1 MKLILASRNK
11 KKIREMEALLAKYVD
26 DVRIL
31 SLDDVGFEG
40 DIEEDGTTFE
50 ENALI
55 KARTAMAAAN
65 GAGLADDRIAA
76 AQAAAIADDRIA
88 AIADDRIAAV
98 ADDRIAAIADDRI
111 AAIADDRIAAIADD
125 SGLAVDALN
134 GAPGVYSARYAGG
147 HGDDAANN
155 ALLLKNLADVPA
167 EARTARFV
175 CCIACVFP
183 DGTSFTVRG
192 ETEGLII
199 DHARGEGGFG
209 YDPYFYYQPYGKTFA
224 ELTADQK
231 NAISHRGKAV
241 AKLAEKMK
249 TI

>member
-1 MKLILASRNK
+1 MELILASRNK

-111 AAIADDRIAAIADD
+111 AAIADD
-125 SGLAVDALN
+125 SGLAVDVLN
-134 GAPGVYSARYAGG
+134 GAPGVYSARYAGD

-155 ALLLKNLADVPA
+155 ALLLQNLATVPPH
-167 EARTARFV
+167 ERTARFV

-183 DGTSFTVRG
+183 DGREITVYG
-192 ETEGLII
+192 ETEGRII
-199 DHARGEGGFG
+199 DDARGDGGFG
-209 YDPYFYYQPYGKTFA
+209 YDPYFYYEPYGKTFA
-224 ELTADQK
+224 ELTAEQK

-241 AKLAEKMK
+241 AKLAEALKSGE
-249 TI
+249 

>member
-88 AIADDRIAAV
+88 AIADDRIAA
-98 ADDRIAAIADDRI
+98 
-111 AAIADDRIAAIADD
+111 IADD

-155 ALLLKNLADVPA
+155 ALLLKKSLNNPQNL
-167 EARTARFV
+167 
-175 CCIACVFP
+175 
-183 DGTSFTVRG
+183 
-192 ETEGLII
+192 
-199 DHARGEGGFG
+199 
-209 YDPYFYYQPYGKTFA
+209 
-224 ELTADQK
+224 
-231 NAISHRGKAV
+231 
-241 AKLAEKMK
+241 
-249 TI
+249 